1 MEEMLGGVRI
11 TYLGHATFRLTTPG
25 DEQIIIDPWIQEN
38 PTTPEELK
46 NIGELDTMLITH
58 GHFDHFADAV
68 SLAQQTGA
76 RTVSAFEIYAYLQ
89 GKGVETAEPI
99 QKGGTGQVG
108 GVKVTATNAFHSSSI
123 QADDGTLMYGGE
135 PMGFVVEFESGF
147 KLYHAGD
154 TALFGDMQLIGELH
168 RPDIAILPI
177 GDRLTMG
184 PREAAHAAR
193 LLGVRHVI
201 PIHYDTN
208 VLPVFTGTPA
218 EFRKQ
223 LDAIAPGV
231 TMHELQPGDHLSS

>member
-25 DEQIIIDPWIQEN
+25 DEQIIVDPWIQEN
-38 PTTPEELK
+38 PTVPEELK
-46 NIGELDTMLITH
+46 SIGELDTILITH
-58 GHFDHFADAV
+58 GHFDHFADAA

-108 GVKVTATNAFHSSSI
+108 GVKVTATHAFHSSSI

-135 PMGFVVEFESGF
+135 PMGYVIEFESGF

-154 TALFGDMQLIGELH
+154 TALFGDMQLIGDLH

-201 PIHYDTN
+201 PVHYDTN
-208 VLPVFTGTPA
+208 VIPVFTGTPA

-231 TMHELQPGDHLSS
+231 TMHDLKPGDHLSS